1 MIFYVFEMAKMMAK
15 IQKKMAKIMAKIQKK
30 MAKIYMIWQNGC

>member
-1 MIFYVFEMAKMMAK
+1 MFFEMAKIMAK

-30 MAKIYMIWQNGC
+30 MAKIHG

>member
-15 IQKKMAKIMAKIQKK
+15 IQKKMAKIIAKIQKE
-30 MAKIYMIWQNGC
+30 MAKIYMIWQNSC